1 MSGGGG
7 GVVIV
12 GGGVM
17 GLSVAWRLA
26 VEGVNATLLERREG
40 VGREASWAGAGII
53 AANVDRLRTNPGVDL
68 RSWSAALYPE
78 WSAALRE
85 ETGIDNGYRRCG
97 GVDVARTPAE
107 DDDLRTSAGRWR
119 SERIVFERLDPRDF
133 QKVEPALGPGLV
145 SAYFLPDRA
154 QVRNPRHLDAL
165 RAAAAKR
172 GVTFET
178 GREATGFDRRDGRV
192 TAVRTADGPIACD
205 RLVVTAGPWTGA
217 LLGGLGVDAPTPPLK
232 GQIVLLKVREG
243 DRSPRRVVEH
253 GKCYLVPRDDGRVLV
268 GATEEDAG
276 FDTLP
281 HGAGF
286 AALLA
291 EAYSLCPSLAEA
303 EVERT
308 WAGLRPGS
316 LDTRPYI
323 GRLPGYDNVVVAA
336 GHKRAGL
343 QLSPATAEAVVD
355 LVLDRPPRIDL
366 APFRPGREPSPADP
380 SAEAFR
386 S

>member
-1 MSGGGG
+1 M
-7 GVVIV
+7 VIV

-26 VEGVNATLLERREG
+26 AEGVNATLLERREE

-53 AANVDRLRTNPGVDL
+53 AANVERLRTNPGVDL
-68 RSWSAALYPE
+68 RSWSAVLYPE

-85 ETGIDNGYRRCG
+85 ETGVDNGYRRCG
-97 GVDVARTPAE
+97 GVDVAWTAAE
-107 DDDLRTSAGRWR
+107 DNDLRTSAGRWR

-133 QKVEPALGPGLV
+133 RKVEPALGPGLF
-145 SAYFLPDRA
+145 SAYYLPDRA

-165 RAAAAKR
+165 RAAAVKR
-172 GVTFET
+172 GVRIES
-178 GREATGFDRRDGRV
+178 GREVTGFDRLGARV
-192 TAVRTADGPIACD
+192 VAVRTTGGTVPCEQ
-205 RLVVTAGPWTGA
+205 VVITAGSWSGG
-217 LLGGLGVDAPTPPLK
+217 LVGGLGVHAPTPPLK
-232 GQIVLLKVREG
+232 GQIVLLRVREG
-243 DRSPRRVVEH
+243 DPAPRRVIEH
-253 GKCYLVPRDDGRVLV
+253 GKLYLVPRDDGWVLI
-268 GATEEDAG
+268 GATEEHAG

-281 HGAGF
+281 NGVGF
-286 AALLA
+286 DALRA
-291 EAYSLCPSLAEA
+291 EAYALCPSLAEA

-316 LDTRPYI
+316 VDTRPYI
-323 GRLPGYDNVVVAA
+323 GRLPGLDNAVVAA

-355 LVLDRPPRIDL
+355 LVLGRPPRMDL
-366 APFRPGREPSPADP
+366 TPFLPGREPAPADP